1 MAALLAMLGMM
12 GGNQQTQAPVQ
23 TPGADIKS
31 FEEQFGD
38 LFGTTLG
45 TGAPKPQTAKAAQGG
60 SIDELLKLL
69 RG

>member
-1 MAALLAMLGMM
+1 MMGLMAMLGML
-12 GGNQQTQAPVQ
+12 GGTQQAQAPVQ

-38 LFGTTLG
+38 LFGTELG
-45 TGAPKPQTAKAAQGG
+45 TGAPQTQPVKAAQGG